1 MGQYTAETCYH
12 APGIAADPQSRRCD
26 TNSIER
32 EKKDV
37 IAQWA
42 FDTRPILGRF
52 HLWLEDV
59 EVQWI
64 RGEPAAEFTT
74 QMSFLNGHLER
85 QVAMMGAVTAL
96 GTRLFGRQGEGAGQ
110 PKNVLNQT
118 KKDADAISAYAMS
131 ECLWYLTRH
140 LPENHAIM
148 VGLGEGLMPKAGET
162 PEMGSNPQLGFGRVY
177 ARPEVAL
184 KLDRWVIRLLNDE
197 GYGWDGFYSDIRRA
211 GITVWGAAIDTLEN
225 TTRFAQGDSTGPMTV
240 FHLFDQPLRISRPYE
255 GYMGTLF
262 LPREVVECAG
272 EESVLLNFSTPRAL
286 VMKAIERTYPGIAPG
301 NVHVWCLQG
310 ASRIRRVGGLWRQWR
325 DCGAHVVEAGWTLP
339 TGCQAFTESGTYA
352 PTYLIGP
359 WEDGGEKHLFLC
371 DGYAASA
378 EALQAASL
386 APMLGLTA
394 SLAVFTSRF
403 ELPYDRELRVMGL
416 DPHDSGFPA
425 RLSSLMGHDA
435 SDDELELYR
444 AMIEDGAGAGLPL
457 EKATLSADDFFP
469 EKRWDV
475 LAVSGYMSRDPY
487 SGASG
492 VEQLSE
498 DTWRVTVRMATP
510 RGDKRVA
517 VSLRLMESA
526 EQSRLVF
533 SPLLM
538 RFFLGE
544 DYENRPVK
552 ISDSGRIRNELQTLC
567 NEALEFIGS
576 ERVTVHFDRIPSE
589 VIRPENQRVLLDVLR
604 WYKAYHPLWFRW
616 LEIEPPGAGS

>member
-1 MGQYTAETCYH
+1 
-12 APGIAADPQSRRCD
+12 
-26 TNSIER
+26 
-32 EKKDV
+32 V

-59 EVQWI
+59 DVQWI
-64 RGEPAAEFTT
+64 RGEPAAEFTREI
-74 QMSFLNGHLER
+74 SFLGGQIER
-85 QVAMMGAVTAL
+85 LVAMMGAVTAL
-96 GTRLFGRQGEGAGQ
+96 GTRLFGRHGEGEGQ
-110 PKNVLNQT
+110 PKDILNQT

-140 LPENHAIM
+140 LPENHAIL

-184 KLDRWVIRLLNDE
+184 KLDRWVLRLLNDS
-197 GYGWDGFYSDIRRA
+197 GYGWDGFYADIKRA

-225 TTRFAQGDSTGPMTV
+225 TTRFALGSPSGPMTV
-240 FHLFDQPLRISRPYE
+240 FHLFDQPLLISRPYE
-255 GYMGTLF
+255 GYMGNLF
-262 LPREVVECAG
+262 LPREVVERAR
-272 EESVLLNFSTPRAL
+272 EESVLVSFRTPRAL
-286 VMKAIERTYPGIAPG
+286 VMDAIRKTYPDIAPE

-310 ASRIRRVGGLWRQWR
+310 ASRVARAGELWQQWR

-339 TGCQAFTESGTYA
+339 TGGQAFTESGTYA

-359 WEDGGEKHLFLC
+359 WEDGGKRHLFIC

-386 APMLGLTA
+386 APMLGLDA

-403 ELPYDRELRVMGL
+403 ELPYDREQLVMGL
-416 DPHDSGFPA
+416 DPDAPEFTA
-425 RLSSLMGHDA
+425 RLASVMGREPGNA
-435 SDDELELYR
+435 EVELYR
-444 AMIEDGAGAGLPL
+444 EMIHDGAEAGLPL

-469 EKRWDV
+469 ERRWDV
-475 LAVSGYMSRDPY
+475 LAVSGYMCPDPY

-510 RGDKRVA
+510 AGDKRIA
-517 VSLRLMESA
+517 FSLRLMESR
-526 EQSRLVF
+526 EQSRLIF
-533 SPLLM
+533 NPLLM

-567 NEALEFIGS
+567 QEALEFEGS
-576 ERVTVHFDRIPSE
+576 ERIRLHFDRIPPE
-589 VIRPENQRVLLDVLR
+589 VISPANQRVLLEVLT
-604 WYKAYHPLWFRW
+604 WYKAHHPLWFSW
-616 LEIEPPGAGS
+616 LDLEPPGGHCAGGI